1 MLYLR
6 PLNDQPTSFGLRDIL
21 VEIMRYARGLVLWFI
36 LCVVAAIIYI
46 VSTPPE
52 YYAASFVIL
61 EPRSSFSSSQG
72 VDPGL
77 LQTNL
82 DNSQIESQI
91 QIVKSERVL
100 RLVFQ
105 TLNLQNDPEFVGPL
119 PAQGVTPDLV
129 KRHDAAAFTTFSDRV
144 TVRRIGQSLVLEI
157 GYRSKSAAKA
167 ASIANSITAAFIR
180 DQIDARSLSMQRNN
194 EWLQGRIDEI
204 KGQQQAI
211 EEAVRKGVLPDR
223 QFSASDA
230 RIISSAAEP
239 LSKAY
244 PQTKLILLLAA
255 SFSLLTGLG
264 AVSIFHTLNRT
275 LRAKRHVQRELGLN
289 CIGIIPFATDERG
302 SGLPHS
308 LADLRRDLAKLPK
321 TLIAAI
327 KSLRLFRRRQ
337 TDSGDNYFAYATSKA
352 GTLSPFAE
360 SLRAVRTA
368 VMGKEQSSGARVI
381 GIASCLPHEGK
392 STIAANL
399 AHLFAASGR
408 HTMLIDCDLRDDA
421 LSRHYAPDARYGLS
435 EVLQQRGKQIT
446 ASAINLVPRLDF
458 IPANRAGGSVDIDLF
473 IGSSVMQEQLNA
485 LNAYDCVIVDLP
497 AMSLSSDVKAVA
509 PLLDTM
515 IFVIEAGRTTSDD
528 VTEALDT
535 LQQANGKVMGAVLN
549 KVPRRDWPVLLRR
562 PRA

>member
-1 MLYLR
+1 
-6 PLNDQPTSFGLRDIL
+6 
-21 VEIMRYARGLVLWFI
+21 MRYARGLVLWFI
-36 LCVVAAIIYI
+36 LCVAAAIVYI

-61 EPRSSFSSSQG
+61 EPRSSFSGSQG

-119 PAQGVTPDLV
+119 PSQNVTPDLI

-157 GYRSKSAAKA
+157 GYRSKSAGKA
-167 ASIANSITAAFIR
+167 ASIANSVTAAFIR

-230 RIISSAAEP
+230 RIISSATEP
-239 LSKAY
+239 LSKSY

-289 CIGIIPFATDERG
+289 CIGIVPFATDQRG
-302 SGLPHS
+302 TGLPHS
-308 LADLRRDLAKLPK
+308 LADLRQDLAKLPK
-321 TLIAAI
+321 TLTTAA
-327 KSLRLFRRRQ
+327 KSLRLFKRRQ
-337 TDSGDNYFAYATSKA
+337 ANPGGNYFAYSTSQA
-352 GTLSPFAE
+352 GMLSPFSE

-368 VMGKEQSSGARVI
+368 IMGKEQSSGARII
-381 GIASCLPHEGK
+381 GIASCLPQEGK
-392 STIAANL
+392 STLAANL
-399 AHLFAASGR
+399 AHLFAAGGR
-408 HTMLIDCDLRDDA
+408 HTMLIDCDLHDDA

-446 ASAINLVPRLDF
+446 AAAVNLVPRLDF
-458 IPANRAGGSVDIDLF
+458 IPAKKAGSSADINLF
-473 IGSSVMQEQLNA
+473 IGSSVMQDQLSA
-485 LNAYDCVIVDLP
+485 LSAYDCVIVDLP

-509 PLLDTM
+509 PLLDTV

-562 PRA
+562 PRH

>member
-21 VEIMRYARGLVLWFI
+21 VEIMRYSRGLVLWFI
-36 LCVVAAIIYI
+36 ICVAAAIAYI

-52 YYAASFVIL
+52 YYAASYVIL
-61 EPRSSFSSSQG
+61 EPRSSFSGSQG

-105 TLNLQNDPEFVGPL
+105 TLNLQNDPEFAAPL
-119 PAQGVTPDLV
+119 ANQATTPDLV
-129 KRHDAAAFTTFSDRV
+129 KRHDAAAFTTFADRV
-144 TVRRIGQSLVLEI
+144 SVRRIGQSLVLEI
-157 GYRSKSAAKA
+157 GFRSKVAAKA
-167 ASIANSITAAFIR
+167 ASIANSVTAAFIR

-230 RIISSAAEP
+230 RIISSATEP

-264 AVSIFHTLNRT
+264 AVSVFHTLNRT

-289 CIGIIPFATDERG
+289 CIGLVPFAMDRRSAGIPRNFAE
-302 SGLPHS
+302 
-308 LADLRRDLAKLPK
+308 LRLEASKLPK
-321 TLIAAI
+321 TLLQEIR
-327 KSLRLFRRRQ
+327 SLWPFQRHRPHAEA
-337 TDSGDNYFAYATSKA
+337 NYFAYSTSQD
-352 GTLSPFAE
+352 GTPSPFAE

-368 VMGKEQSSGARVI
+368 IMGKEQGAGTRII
-381 GIASCLPHEGK
+381 GVASCLPREGK
-392 STIAANL
+392 STIASNL
-399 AHLFAASGR
+399 AHLFAATGR

-421 LSRHYAPDARYGLS
+421 LSRHYAPKARFGLS
-435 EVLQQRGKQIT
+435 EVLQQRGKQLT
-446 ASAINLVPRLDF
+446 DSAINLAPRLDF
-458 IPANRAGGSVDIDLF
+458 IPANGAGRSADVNLF
-473 IGSSVMQEQLNA
+473 IGSTEMQNQLNA

-509 PLLDTM
+509 PLLDTV

-549 KVPRRDWPVLLRR
+549 KVPRRDWPTLLRR
-562 PRA
+562 PRH